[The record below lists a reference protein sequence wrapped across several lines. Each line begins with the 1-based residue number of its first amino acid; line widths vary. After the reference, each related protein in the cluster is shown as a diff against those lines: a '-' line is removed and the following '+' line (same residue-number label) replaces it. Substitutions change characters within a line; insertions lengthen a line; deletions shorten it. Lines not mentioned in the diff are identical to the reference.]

1 MFGMLC
7 KQLGSPIKSDDLWD
21 IYQELDY
28 RNAMIFV
35 YDPDGIK
42 INVLNKN

>member
-7 KQLGSPIKSDDLWD
+7 KQLGSPVKAEELWEV
-21 IYQELDY
+21 YTGLDF
-28 RNAMIFV
+28 RNALDFI

-42 INVLNKN
+42 INILNK